1 MNIATLISISDA
13 APIGVVTPGI
23 SLSSSSVA
31 ENSAQLTTVGAAVP
45 INASNPGA
53 VTITA
58 QEFANLFQMSGDGVT
73 FELGAGFAA
82 ANHEVNPTAWVTFEY
97 TDDADTYQFTRT
109 ISITDVADGPTITG
123 AATDL
128 ETMIGAAETGTLV
141 TGDLGDL
148 FVSPTSQTMTY
159 VVSHGSVAVDGVS
172 WSWTP
177 SSAGATTVEV
187 TATDEDGQS
196 LQIEWVV
203 DVIAA
208 NNAPTA
214 ADVTLE
220 FVVPEGAAPA
230 IVSSSPT
237 DNATGIGLTVSPT
250 VTFDRDIYFA
260 ASGTITLYS
269 VTGAAAVEVFDV
281 ATDVGTGDGTISIS
295 GDTLTINPTANLTNS
310 VEYAIQWSAG
320 AITNFG
326 GVGVAA
332 LTDTTTLSFTTASGA
347 AAPDQFGTGDWSVA
361 DDGTNGDITITVT
374 TLPADNGSAI
384 TDLEY
389 QLDGGSWVSMA
400 GTTTGDY
407 GVAGLTDG
415 TTYAVAIR
423 AVNAVGAGTASA
435 TKNVTPTGVP
445 AAFTAG
451 QWTLTDLT
459 TGGDARIAISAL
471 PATNGSAITDLERKI
486 GAGAWTSLGGTGT
499 GNYDLNDL
507 FTDTVSTDVLIRA
520 VNANGNGADSD
531 TKSVTTTTAGGGSLT
546 PVQSVFVTNG
556 GSITIG
562 SGANRM
568 VLAEIHGMCSTSNS
582 NSVAE
587 SPTIALTL
595 GGNAMTV
602 IGYEYQPSDRSWVA
616 LAYINNPST
625 GANTLSYTPTPS
637 PQSQLRVVL
646 TEYTGAHQTNAP
658 TEIGS
663 GNNGAG
669 SAASIAATGTT
680 TVNDSIL
687 HTAVT
692 MGRRSGLPTA
702 AATVDAGS
710 TLTVA
715 TTTGGANFTTCDH
728 SGATKP
734 VATAG
739 SATTTHTWTGG
750 VRIAWIAAEIQAA

>member
-13 APIGVVTPGI
+13 APIGVITPGI

-53 VTITA
+53 VTIVA
-58 QEFANLFQMSGDGVT
+58 QEFANLFAMSGDGVT
-73 FELGAGFAA
+73 FEIGAGFAA
-82 ANHEVNPTAWVTFEY
+82 ANYEVNTTAWVTFEY

-109 ISITDVADGPTITG
+109 ITITDVADGPTISG

-141 TGDLGDL
+141 TGDLNNL
-148 FVSPTSQTMTY
+148 FVSPTDQTMTY
-159 VVSHGSVAVDGVS
+159 VVSHGSVAGDGFT

-177 SSAGATTVEV
+177 STAGATTVEV

-196 LQIEWVV
+196 LQIEWAV

-208 NNAPTA
+208 NQAPVA

-230 IVSSSPT
+230 IVSSNPT
-237 DNATGIGLTVSPT
+237 DNATGVGLTVSPT

-260 ASGTITLYS
+260 ASGTITLYN

-281 ATDVGTGDGTISIS
+281 ATDVGSGDGTISIS
-295 GDTLTINPTANLTNS
+295 GATLTINPTASLSNS
-310 VEYAIQWSAG
+310 IEYAIQWSAG
-320 AITNFG
+320 AFTNFG

-347 AAPDQFGTGDWSVA
+347 AAPDQFGAGDWSVA

-374 TLPADNGSAI
+374 TLPADNGSAL

-400 GTTTGDY
+400 GTTTGAY
-407 GVAGLTDG
+407 GVTGLTDG

-499 GNYDLNDL
+499 GNYDLL
-507 FTDTVSTDVLIRA
+507 GAFTDGVSTDVLIRA

-531 TKSVTTTTAGGGSLT
+531 TKSVTTTAGATAPAFHSVSAFNVSGIAVGAGWQAGHAVDDVGLLFTVVRGDQTDSTDFASLGWTDLSISGTGSSANRKLRVLWKRATSTSEPTVTMNDSGAFNGICLMNVRGARASGGDPVALLSSLT
-546 PVQSVFVTNG
+546 
-556 GSITIG
+556 G
-562 SGANRM
+562 SGA
-568 VLAEIHGMCSTSNS
+568 SN
-582 NSVAE
+582 VV
-587 SPTIALTL
+587 TI
-595 GGNAMTV
+595 
-602 IGYEYQPSDRSWVA
+602 PSG
-616 LAYINNPST
+616 T
-625 GANTLSYTPTPS
+625 T
-637 PQSQLRVVL
+637 
-646 TEYTGAHQTNAP
+646 
-658 TEIGS
+658 S
-663 GNNGAG
+663 GNTRLVAV
-669 SAASIAATGTT
+669 AVTLTGDTT
-680 TVNDSIL
+680 TTQLVDFVNANLSSITVRVET
-687 HTAVT
+687 HSDFGV
-692 MGRRSGLPTA
+692 GGGLY
-702 AATVDAGS
+702 V
-710 TLTVA
+710 
-715 TTTGGANFTTCDH
+715 FT
-728 SGATKP
+728 ATKD
-734 VATAG
+734 VAGDLVDTIMNTVGTAPNF
-739 SATTTHTWTGG
+739 H
-750 VRIAWIAAEIQAA
+750 AAVVEFIP